1 MKLSFVIVGLALMV
15 GAVAA
20 EPAWEVYLSKTQ
32 DMDLI
37 DTKEPVPVRNTVFV
51 ALDDICAASG
61 ATCEYDADANAVVV
75 TKGDHARAVACNAL
89 DSGARRI
96 NGVYY
101 ASHDVVAE
109 LLFGKSYFNRGQS
122 EINMVVDV
130 EGD

>member
-1 MKLSFVIVGLALMV
+1 MVVLGLALMV

-37 DTKEPVPVRNTVFV
+37 DCKTPVPVRNTVFV
-51 ALDDICAASG
+51 PLDDICAAAG
-61 ATCEYDADANAVVV
+61 ATCEYNADANKVIV
-75 TKGDHARAVACNAL
+75 TKGDHTRWVRVNAL
-89 DSGARRI
+89 NDGARRI
-96 NGVYY
+96 GGVYY
-101 ASHDVVAE
+101 ASHDVAAA
-109 LLFGKSYFNRGQS
+109 LLFGKSYYSRGES